1 MSAGNAA
8 VYQNEYRWK
17 EQGKYGKYV
26 AANPGAESRGFH
38 LNTLASTFVGWKEI
52 VTKFIEAKIA
62 LDHGNPEQMKV
73 WVNTE
78 LGETWEERGI
88 QLEDI
93 ELFNRREIYAAE
105 VPDDVL
111 YLTAGVDVQDDR
123 FEVEVVGWGEGT
135 ESWGVR
141 YQKIFGDML
150 SGSGMGRSGQLS
162 TSDMAQGRRNGIPAV
177 GDLH

>member
-1 MSAGNAA
+1 M
-8 VYQNEYRWK
+8 
-17 EQGKYGKYV
+17 
-26 AANPGAESRGFH
+26 
-38 LNTLASTFVGWKEI
+38 
-52 VTKFIEAKIA
+52 TKFIEAKIA

-150 SGSGMGRSGQLS
+150 SDQVWDDLDNFLLRTWHKADGTAYPLLATCIDSGGHHTDEVYRFAKERLNRRIFAIKGMTVKGRW
-162 TSDMAQGRRNGIPAV
+162 
-177 GDLH
+177 

>member
-1 MSAGNAA
+1 M
-8 VYQNEYRWK
+8 
-17 EQGKYGKYV
+17 
-26 AANPGAESRGFH
+26 
-38 LNTLASTFVGWKEI
+38 
-52 VTKFIEAKIA
+52 TKFIEAKIA

-150 SGSGMGRSGQLS
+150 SDQVW
-162 TSDMAQGRRNGIPAV
+162 D
-177 GDLH
+177 DLDNFLLRTWHKADGTALPNADRWSFCPHQRPE